1 MVPVSDLEDLVPF
14 KQIAQFL
21 HSMLFC
27 FSLSAYGSAT
37 QEGVGLSEGI
47 LKQFFNPSSRF
58 LSFFNLSLYHFCFI
72 LAVWVRI
79 GLERE
84 FSSEEFFYSTDVFF

>member
-37 QEGVGLSEGI
+37 QEGVGQSLSEGI

-58 LSFFNLSLYHFCFI
+58 LSFFNLSLY
-72 LAVWVRI
+72 LSLLLYI
-79 GLERE
+79 GCLG
-84 FSSEEFFYSTDVFF
+84 